1 MLSKY
6 KLVVSLLLSS
16 FNQTGNSLVILLLIV
31 GFLTGGVL
39 IEQKFGKGLPSEPSP
54 SPQAIQYNAAF
65 TLSADRDLSSLK
77 SGDTFIVT
85 VNTSTKD
92 SINLISAKIKY
103 PKESLKVTSVDDLG
117 DESPIT
123 LWVSKEDFPEE
134 GLVQL
139 VGGIPNPGLKTDGE
153 SKTFAKINFQLIKAD
168 NAFEIKPEDI
178 QLYSN
183 STNQPL
189 ENVQTISL
197 SSTKPAASPVEPSAT
212 PSPIASVTPLAKGV
226 LSLNPKIIQTANG
239 CTFDLVLSYDSGGS
253 NFIGIDALLTIDPRV
268 IKPISILRTS
278 NSPDS
283 MFAPQLAL
291 KNDTITIAYLSPS
304 TRQYQ
309 TKADLGKITFKV
321 TDQPA
326 QGMTAIKIKHGSG
339 SKNILSDSNILYSLQ
354 EDLLT
359 EVNNSFV
366 VIKPGSC
373 QQEKTFEIIKSR

>member
-1 MLSKY
+1 MLSRIKS
-6 KLVVSLLLSS
+6 VISHQSS
-16 FNQTGNSLVILLLIV
+16 VFSQAGNSLVILLLIV
-31 GFLTGGVL
+31 GLLTGGVL

-54 SPQAIQYNAAF
+54 TPQATQYNASF
-65 TLSADRDLSSLK
+65 TLSTDKDLSSLK
-77 SGDTFIVT
+77 SGDLFSVT
-85 VNTSTKD
+85 LNTSTKE

-103 PKESLKVTSVDDLG
+103 PKDVLKVVAVDDLG
-117 DESPIT
+117 DQSPVT
-123 LWVSKEDFPEE
+123 LWVTKDDFPEE

-139 VGGIPNPGLKTDGE
+139 VGGIPTPGLKTDGE

-189 ENVQTISL
+189 ENVQTTSL
-197 SSTKPAASPVEPSAT
+197 SSIKPAASPVESSAT

-226 LSLNPKIIQTANG
+226 LSLSPKVLQTSNG
-239 CTFDLVLSYDSGGS
+239 CTFDLVLSYDSGGI
-253 NFIGIDALLTIDPRV
+253 NFMGIDALLTIDPRV
-268 IKPISILRTS
+268 IKPISIQRTT

-283 MFAPQLAL
+283 IFAPQLAL

-321 TDQPA
+321 TDQPT
-326 QGMTAIKIKHGSG
+326 QGMTAIKIKYSSG